1 MKAIVLEKPEQF
13 VATNIDEPSQPRAG
27 EALVEVSRVGIC
39 GTDVA
44 GDLGKMPFYT
54 YPVIPGHELGVT
66 VLAVGDGVANV
77 QAGDRCSIEPYMNCG
92 ECFPCRKGATN
103 CCEFL
108 EVIGVH
114 KDGGMC
120 ERFVL
125 PARKLHSSEKLTMD
139 QLALVETLAIGCNCV
154 NRSAS
159 SEGDKVLV
167 IGAGPIGMAVI
178 EFLKVAMTEITVMD
192 MNEARLQFCKETL
205 GVDHTVVFKND
216 GTEADRLREAN
227 GGELPITVIDATGSH
242 ISMANAFQ
250 FCAFTGQVLYVGIT
264 TQELSFKHVAIHR
277 PEITIKA
284 SRNALS
290 ADFQRIIRLIEDGVI
305 DTDPWLTHHASY
317 DDFIGE
323 FPNWLKPETG
333 VIKAVLHM
341 N

>member
-1 MKAIVLEKPEQF
+1 
-13 VATNIDEPSQPRAG
+13 
-27 EALVEVSRVGIC
+27 
-39 GTDVA
+39 
-44 GDLGKMPFYT
+44 MPFYT

-66 VLAVGDGVANV
+66 VLAMGEGVENV
-77 QAGDRCSIEPYMNCG
+77 KVGDRCSVEPYMNCG
-92 ECFPCRKGATN
+92 ECFACCKGATN
-103 CCEFL
+103 CCESL

-125 PARKLHSSEKLTMD
+125 PARKLHPSEKLTME

-154 NRSAS
+154 NRAGPG
-159 SEGDKVLV
+159 EGDKVLV

-178 EFLKVAMTEITVMD
+178 EFLKVAKTEITVMD

-216 GTEADRLREAN
+216 GTEVDRLREAN

-242 ISMANAFQ
+242 ISMSNAFQ
-250 FCAFTGQVLYVGIT
+250 FCAFTGQVLFVGIT
-264 TQELSFKHVAIHR
+264 TEELSFKHIAIHR
-277 PEITIKA
+277 PELTIKA
-284 SRNALS
+284 SRNALPT
-290 ADFQRIIRLIEDGVI
+290 DFKRITKLIEDGII
-305 DTDPWLTHHASY
+305 DTDPWLSHQASY

>member
-1 MKAIVLEKPEQF
+1 MKAIILEKPEQF
-13 VATNIDEPSQPRAG
+13 TTANIDEPNQPRAD

-44 GDLGKMPFYT
+44 GYLGKMPFYT

-125 PARKLHSSEKLTMD
+125 PARKLHPSKKLTMD

-159 SEGDKVLV
+159 SAGDKVLV

-178 EFLKVAMTEITVMD
+178 EFLKVAKTEITVMD

-242 ISMANAFQ
+242 HSMSNAFQ

-264 TQELSFKHVAIHR
+264 TQELSFKHVTIHR
-277 PEITIKA
+277 PELTIKA
-284 SRNALS
+284 SRNAVP
-290 ADFQRIIRLIEDGVI
+290 ADFQRIIKLIEDGII
-305 DTDPWLTHHASY
+305 DTRPWLTHHASY
-317 DDFIGE
+317 DEFIGE

>member
-1 MKAIVLEKPEQF
+1 
-13 VATNIDEPSQPRAG
+13 
-27 EALVEVSRVGIC
+27 
-39 GTDVA
+39 
-44 GDLGKMPFYT
+44 MPFYT

-66 VLAVGDGVANV
+66 VLAMGEGVENV
-77 QAGDRCSIEPYMNCG
+77 KVGDRCSVEPYMNCG
-92 ECFPCRKGATN
+92 ECFACCKGATN
-103 CCEFL
+103 CCESL

-125 PARKLHSSEKLTMD
+125 PARKLHPSEKLTME

-154 NRSAS
+154 NRAGPG
-159 SEGDKVLV
+159 EGDKVLV

-178 EFLKVAMTEITVMD
+178 EFLKVAKTEITVMD

-216 GTEADRLREAN
+216 GTEVDRLREAN

-242 ISMANAFQ
+242 ISMSNAFQ
-250 FCAFTGQVLYVGIT
+250 FCAFTGQVLFVGIT
-264 TQELSFKHVAIHR
+264 TEELTFKHIAIHR
-277 PEITIKA
+277 PELTIKA
-284 SRNALS
+284 SRNALPT
-290 ADFQRIIRLIEDGVI
+290 DFKRITKLIEDGII
-305 DTDPWLTHHASY
+305 DTDPWLSHQASY

>member
-27 EALVEVSRVGIC
+27 EALVEVFRVGIC

>member
-1 MKAIVLEKPEQF
+1 MKAIILEKPEHF
-13 VATNIDEPSQPRAG
+13 ATANIDEPNQPRAG

-44 GDLGKMPFYT
+44 GYLGKMPFYT

-66 VLAVGDGVANV
+66 VLAMGDGVENV
-77 QAGDRCSIEPYMNCG
+77 KVGDRCSVEPYMNCG
-92 ECFPCRKGATN
+92 ECFACCKGATN
-103 CCEFL
+103 CCESL

-125 PARKLHSSEKLTMD
+125 PARKLHPSEKLTME

-154 NRSAS
+154 NRAGPG
-159 SEGDKVLV
+159 EGDKVLV

-178 EFLKVAMTEITVMD
+178 EFLKVAKTEITVMD

-216 GTEADRLREAN
+216 GTEVDRLREAN

-242 ISMANAFQ
+242 ISMSNAFQ
-250 FCAFTGQVLYVGIT
+250 FCAFTGQVLFVGIT
-264 TQELSFKHVAIHR
+264 TEELSFKHIAIHR
-277 PEITIKA
+277 PELTIKA
-284 SRNALS
+284 SRNALPT
-290 ADFQRIIRLIEDGVI
+290 DFKRITKLIEDGII
-305 DTDPWLTHHASY
+305 DTDPWLSHQASY

>member
-13 VATNIDEPSQPRAG
+13 VATNIDEPAQPRAG

-44 GDLGKMPFYT
+44 GYLGKMPFYT

-317 DDFIGE
+317 DDFIVE

>member
-1 MKAIVLEKPEQF
+1 MKAIILENPEHF
-13 VATNIDEPSQPRAG
+13 TTANIDEPNQSRAG

-44 GDLGKMPFYT
+44 GYLGKMPFYT

-66 VLAVGDGVANV
+66 VLAVGDGVENV
-77 QAGDRCSIEPYMNCG
+77 KVGDRCSIEPYMNCG
-92 ECFPCRKGATN
+92 ECFACCKGATN
-103 CCEFL
+103 CCESL

-125 PARKLHSSEKLTMD
+125 PARKLHPSEKLTME

-154 NRSAS
+154 NRAGPGA
-159 SEGDKVLV
+159 GDKVLV

-178 EFLKVAMTEITVMD
+178 EFLKVAKTEITVMD

-242 ISMANAFQ
+242 ISMSNAFQ
-250 FCAFTGQVLYVGIT
+250 FCAFTGQVLFVGIT
-264 TQELSFKHVAIHR
+264 TEELSFKHIAIHR
-277 PEITIKA
+277 PELTIKA
-284 SRNALS
+284 SRNALPT
-290 ADFQRIIRLIEDGVI
+290 DFKRITKLIEDGII
-305 DTDPWLTHHASY
+305 DTDPWLSHQASY